1 MGVLF
6 SAQIGKVFALDAFVN
21 GLAWFHA
28 AFVIRNEKYFDLVGG
43 ITYWACVVSAFHRRS
58 GDISARQAINSVLT
72 LTWSGRLSTFLF
84 SRIQQDSVDKRWK
97 GVRDFPLRQLKYWFV
112 QSIWCLITAL
122 PVYAILS
129 GPDKDNQQYTTTDYA
144 TWFLWIV
151 GFACEVIAD
160 RQKRVFKM
168 DPENSGKFITTGLWS
183 ISQHPNYMGDIIMW
197 IGMWLNCQQH
207 MGFTDTAVT
216 AFSPML
222 VYFLLTRVSGI
233 PLLDKLARKKWGKDP
248 KWIAYTTTVPQL
260 FPFMGQRY

>member
-1 MGVLF
+1 
-6 SAQIGKVFALDAFVN
+6 
-21 GLAWFHA
+21 
-28 AFVIRNEKYFDLVGG
+28 
-43 ITYWACVVSAFHRRS
+43 
-58 GDISARQAINSVLT
+58 
-72 LTWSGRLSTFLF
+72 
-84 SRIQQDSVDKRWK
+84 
-97 GVRDFPLRQLKYWFV
+97 V

-197 IGMWLNCQQH
+197 IAMWLNCQQH